1 MATLRQLVEN
11 KGGEVW
17 SVSPDDSVYKAL
29 EEMARRN
36 GGCVLVMEGGKIVGI
51 FTERDYARNVIL
63 KGKSSPKTA
72 VREVMTDK
80 VICVRPEQT
89 VEEAM
94 AVMSDKRV
102 RHLPVMEDGKLLG
115 LLSIGDLVS
124 SIISEQKF
132 TIEQLQDFIR
142 A

>member
-63 KGKSSPKTA
+63 KGKSSPKT
-72 VREVMTDK
+72 
-80 VICVRPEQT
+80 
-89 VEEAM
+89 
-94 AVMSDKRV
+94 
-102 RHLPVMEDGKLLG
+102 
-115 LLSIGDLVS
+115 
-124 SIISEQKF
+124 
-132 TIEQLQDFIR
+132 
-142 A
+142 